1 MDSLIFFIVEC
12 VAIPIHWMV
21 EKCEVPMEEEDGSEG
36 AVLGPP
42 PTTCALEQ
50 KSEWAVLTAPTLFCE
65 QWMIE
70 RTHFP
75 QLFSHE

>member
-42 PTTCALEQ
+42 PHHLCFGAEVRMG
-50 KSEWAVLTAPTLFCE
+50 SAN
-65 QWMIE
+65 
-70 RTHFP
+70 RTNS
-75 QLFSHE
+75 LL